1 MTPLTDRQRQAWNRI
16 GDVLIPGGE
25 GLPSFSDSGVVQHV
39 DTALESSSSDDREAL
54 LTLVSVLAWLPR
66 PLLALLVAVNTP
78 LRRLPGM
85 PGAPFRLLD
94 MGLRGVV
101 FTVYYSGVDEQGRIH
116 DGIDCHIHCEPVA
129 REDR

>member
-1 MTPLTDRQRQAWNRI
+1 MTPLTERQRRAWNKI
-16 GDVLIPGGE
+16 GDVLIPGGR
-25 GLPSFSDSGVVQHV
+25 GLPSFSDSGVVQHLE
-39 DTALESSSSDDREAL
+39 TALESSPPDDREAL

-85 PGAPFRLLD
+85 AGAPFRLLD

-101 FTVYYSGVDEQGRIH
+101 FTVYYAGVDEQGRVH
-116 DGIDCHIHCEPVA
+116 AGIDCHIHCEPV
-129 REDR
+129 EDN